1 MHWYVLKAN
10 VTKLNIHFSGPYS
23 MSVDP
28 KKTNMRSLGH
38 LEVLHMGLQSW
49 VARKNRDI
57 LGEKTVPIQS
67 TVALDWVDIFT

>member
-1 MHWYVLKAN
+1 
-10 VTKLNIHFSGPYS
+10 
-23 MSVDP
+23 
-28 KKTNMRSLGH
+28 MRSLGH